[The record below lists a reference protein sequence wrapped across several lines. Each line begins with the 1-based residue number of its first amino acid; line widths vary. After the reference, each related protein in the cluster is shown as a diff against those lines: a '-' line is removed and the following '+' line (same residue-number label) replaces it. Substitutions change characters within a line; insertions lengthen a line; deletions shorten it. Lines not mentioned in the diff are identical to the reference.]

1 VVLKDATL
9 TDVIAAA
16 NAVEELD
23 IPVVIVSDL
32 LLRLLYNEGQVSL
45 TRAAEVIRTHP
56 RILDSLLEQ
65 MQYEHIVEVASAG
78 TVGRMSYVYALT
90 DAGRARARE
99 AFERSA
105 YVGPA
110 PISLERY
117 TQAILLQT
125 EQAEVV
131 QPDTVREALSELVL
145 PDNFHRRIGPAINAG
160 HSLFL
165 YGPPGNGK
173 STIATCIARMLSGES
188 PIWLPYS
195 VTVAGQI
202 ITIFDPLIHRP
213 ASLSPERAALL
224 DVDRRWGVFHRPA
237 VMVGG
242 ELTLE
247 ALELRYDEIA
257 KFYEAPLQMKAN
269 GGMFLIDDF
278 GRQRISPAALLNRWI
293 VPLESRVDYLR
304 LRTGQTMQVP
314 FRQFLVFSTNLDPQD
329 LVDDA
334 FLRRIQVKVA
344 VTRPDERMFYQI
356 FTGVCEQLNLP
367 FDRDSFVHLLQH
379 WYREPQRKL
388 QAVHPRDILNIVAAM
403 CEYEGQPRHLTP
415 ELIDDACESYFVKD
429 ASAL

>member
-1 VVLKDATL
+1 
-9 TDVIAAA
+9 
-16 NAVEELD
+16 
-23 IPVVIVSDL
+23 
-32 LLRLLYNEGQVSL
+32 
-45 TRAAEVIRTHP
+45 
-56 RILDSLLEQ
+56 
-65 MQYEHIVEVASAG
+65 
-78 TVGRMSYVYALT
+78 
-90 DAGRARARE
+90 
-99 AFERSA
+99 
-105 YVGPA
+105 
-110 PISLERY
+110 
-117 TQAILLQT
+117 
-125 EQAEVV
+125 
-131 QPDTVREALSELVL
+131 
-145 PDNFHRRIGPAINAG
+145 
-160 HSLFL
+160 
-165 YGPPGNGK
+165 
-173 STIATCIARMLSGES
+173 
-188 PIWLPYS
+188 
-195 VTVAGQI
+195 
-202 ITIFDPLIHRP
+202 
-213 ASLSPERAALL
+213 
-224 DVDRRWGVFHRPA
+224 
-237 VMVGG
+237 
-242 ELTLE
+242 
-247 ALELRYDEIA
+247 
-257 KFYEAPLQMKAN
+257 MKAN